1 MKESKRRSACKSA
14 VIRYALL
21 AGLPVVASTGVRAQT
36 PTLLSANARYPR
48 IRLLPNG
55 ELIATVLASPRDYS
69 VKVYSSTDNGASFTQ
84 VGSIDNP
91 EFLPKKTSSPS
102 LFRVPQTAGSLT
114 AGTLILGLVVDTSG
128 CDACRAKVNI
138 YKSIDKGRSW
148 SFVSVAVRSANSKGL
163 WEPDFSMAADGAIVM
178 HYADESSSCC
188 SQKLVR
194 RRTYDG
200 IHWIDQSN
208 TVALSTNRGSGN
220 YPLRPGMPVV
230 SKLSDGRYLMTYEV
244 CGQPEAINCE
254 VRYKTS
260 ADGWDYGATN
270 AVGAKM
276 RDSLGR
282 YFTGTPVNTVLPDG
296 ALLWVG
302 HFLRKA
308 NGDFTGLNG
317 KVILK
322 SANGSPE
329 GPWTTI
335 PAPVTISDLRK
346 PSCEGFSPGLQSV
359 AVGVTLIEL
368 TSRKN
373 AAGHCDVYFGTGPTD
388 QDVGEPGRRPTGSE

>member
-1 MKESKRRSACKSA
+1 MRGSKKRRTSKRAA
-14 VIRYALL
+14 IRHALV
-21 AGLPVVASTGVRAQT
+21 AGLSVAGMTSVHAQAQ
-36 PTLLSANARYPR
+36 TLLSTNARYPR
-48 IRLLPNG
+48 IQLLPSG

-84 VGSIDNP
+84 VGSIDDP
-91 EFLPKKTSSPS
+91 EFLPKRTSSPS
-102 LFRVPQTAGSLT
+102 LFRVPQAVGSLA

-138 YKSIDKGRSW
+138 YKSADNGRNW
-148 SFVSVAVRSANSKGL
+148 TFVSMAVRSANSKGL

-188 SQKLVR
+188 SQKLAR
-194 RRTYDG
+194 RRSYDG

-208 TVALSTNRGSGN
+208 TVALSTNSGSSN

-230 SKLSDGRYLMTYEV
+230 SKLPNGSYLMTYEV

-260 ADGWDYGATN
+260 TDGWDYGATN
-270 AVGAKM
+270 TIGAKM
-276 RDSLGR
+276 QDSLGR
-282 YFTGTPVNTVLPDG
+282 YFTGTPINEALPNG

-302 HFLRKA
+302 HFLRVA
-308 NGDFTGLNG
+308 NGDFSELNG
-317 KVILK
+317 KVIFK
-322 SANGSPE
+322 SASGSPE

-335 PAPVTISDLRK
+335 AAPVAISDPRK
-346 PSCEGFSPGLQSV
+346 PGCEGFSPGLQGV
-359 AVGVTLIEL
+359 AAGATLVEL

-373 AAGHCDVYFGTGPTD
+373 ATGHCDVYFGTGPTN
-388 QDVGEPGRRPTGSE
+388 